1 MLYLA
6 NNFFLDKSDLRDI
19 VNYWRLSSI
28 SLPHPTLAYEIRPLV
43 LQDLAAVE
51 RRRGSTPGSYTVDW
65 RAGYAYKNQSPKPES
80 NVESIRYLF
89 AVDPTMP
96 RNPVDSRQYTVDR
109 MPCYRLRA
117 DHTQNGGISYQV
129 VENK

>member
-51 RRRGSTPGSYTVDW
+51 RRRGSTPG
-65 RAGYAYKNQSPKPES
+65 RIP
-80 NVESIRYLF
+80 
-89 AVDPTMP
+89 
-96 RNPVDSRQYTVDR
+96 
-109 MPCYRLRA
+109 
-117 DHTQNGGISYQV
+117 
-129 VENK
+129 